1 MAVSVA
7 LENAS
12 IEAQPGEQAACN
24 VLVRNTGL
32 VVDRILLDV
41 LGDASGWAK
50 VEPAELS
57 LMPGTSES
65 ARVVF
70 CPPRA
75 SRPRAGEFP
84 FALRAY
90 SREDPEGSVIV
101 EGAVTLGSFID
112 VRAELVPR
120 TSHARRR
127 ARHRLIVENRGNTG
141 TDLQASAADPD
152 NLLEFRTRPDR
163 FFVPP
168 GTATFVRLA
177 AEPRR
182 RFLKGPSKS
191 LPFQVYV
198 ASGQA
203 EPVTVEGAVLQRQ
216 IMPEWLLPLLAIA
229 TIAAAALVALWL
241 LVFKPEVQSA
251 AVQAVAAQTRGL
263 ASAAAKAS
271 QAAGAADQAA
281 AKADAAAAPG
291 SAAGSNPPGGS
302 GSGGSGSGGSGSGGS
317 GSGARARGSPSP
329 SSRGAPT
336 SVASPAASPVST
348 LMASDVA
355 PGKTGTYPYK
365 LAADQALTVSDVL
378 LENPAGDNGT
388 MNIQSGASPLFE
400 FALADFR
407 DLDYHFVQP
416 LEFSSSHPLE
426 IVVACAN
433 TGSARCTPALS
444 FSGTVTTSAKPKK

>member
-57 LMPGTSES
+57 LMPGTSEFAS
-65 ARVVF
+65 VVF
-70 CPPRA
+70 CPPRG

-90 SREDPEGSVIV
+90 SQEDPEGSVIV

-112 VRAELVPR
+112 VRAELAPK

-127 ARHRLIVENRGNTG
+127 GRHRLMVENRGNTG
-141 TDLQASAADPD
+141 TDVQASAADPD
-152 NLLEFRTRPDR
+152 NLLEFRVRPDR

-168 GTATFVRLA
+168 GTATSVRLR
-177 AEPRR
+177 AEPRK

-198 ASGQA
+198 ASEQA
-203 EPVTVEGAVLQRQ
+203 EAVTVEGAVLQRQ
-216 IMPEWLLPLLAIA
+216 VMPEWLLPLLAIA
-229 TIAAAALVALWL
+229 IAAAAALLALWL

-251 AVQAVAAQTRGL
+251 AVQAVAAQTRSL
-263 ASAAAKAS
+263 ASTAARAS
-271 QAAGAADQAA
+271 QAAGAADKAA
-281 AKADAAAAPG
+281 AKADA
-291 SAAGSNPPGGS
+291 AAGSNPPGGS
-302 GSGGSGSGGSGSGGS
+302 S
-317 GSGARARGSPSP
+317 SGARAKGSPSP

-336 SVASPAASPVST
+336 SVASPVST

-365 LAADQALTVSDVL
+365 LAADQTLTVSDVL

-388 MNIQSGASPLFE
+388 LNIQSGASPLFE

-416 LEFSSSHPLE
+416 LEFSSGHPLE

-444 FSGTVTTSAKPKK
+444 FSGSVTTSKK